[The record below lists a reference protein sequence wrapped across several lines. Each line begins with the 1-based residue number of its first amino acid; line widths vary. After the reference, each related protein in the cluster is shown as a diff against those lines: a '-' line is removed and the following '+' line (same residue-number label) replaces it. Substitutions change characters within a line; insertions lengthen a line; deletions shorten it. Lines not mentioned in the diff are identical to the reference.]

1 MENIIF
7 IKKDDYNMTASAFED
22 DKFQIK
28 NIALQTRDR
37 LSALECKKKTVESIL
52 CQYFQNYLQK
62 YNRQFQETDTTWF
75 CQQTIR
81 LSHWTAGLT
90 CPQYRQLNEEQKQN
104 Q

>member
-37 LSALECKKKTVESIL
+37 VSALECKKKTVESIL

-62 YNRQFQETDTTWF
+62 YNFKRPT
-75 CQQTIR
+75 R
-81 LSHWTAGLT
+81 LGFVNKQLDFLTGL
-90 CPQYRQLNEEQKQN
+90 PA
-104 Q
+104 

>member
-37 LSALECKKKTVESIL
+37 LSALECKKN
-52 CQYFQNYLQK
+52 C
-62 YNRQFQETDTTWF
+62 
-75 CQQTIR
+75 
-81 LSHWTAGLT
+81 
-90 CPQYRQLNEEQKQN
+90 
-104 Q
+104 